1 MKEKLNKE
9 HKIIAFIG
17 IYGSLI
23 LALTSENKIFS
34 IVIILK
40 AFIYLCWYTYLVFK
54 K

>member
-17 IYGSLI
+17 INASVIIALI
-23 LALTSENKIFS
+23 LKDKIFS
-34 IVIILK
+34 VIIMIQ